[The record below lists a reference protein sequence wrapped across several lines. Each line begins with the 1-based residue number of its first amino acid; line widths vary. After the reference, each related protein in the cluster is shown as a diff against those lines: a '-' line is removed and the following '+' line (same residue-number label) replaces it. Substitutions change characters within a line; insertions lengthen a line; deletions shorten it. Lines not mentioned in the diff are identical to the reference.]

1 MRLVGFSTG
10 AVALGDFRL
19 GLSLLRDT
27 SARAV
32 ELSALREQEL
42 PGLMAALDSLD
53 LSPFEYVSVHAPS
66 RIRDMAEADVAEA
79 LLPCLD
85 RKWHVVLHPD
95 AMRDAG
101 CWRQFGKLL
110 CIENM
115 DKRKPTGRTP
125 AELQPFL
132 DDLPDATICLDLAH
146 ARQVDSTFAVARLIL
161 ATFGPERVAQ
171 VHLSELDLR
180 SHHARLSQS
189 MVSAVQEMAH
199 WVPDVPII
207 LESQVPP
214 DGIEPEL
221 QAAARA
227 FDGGADGSPAQAHA
241 FLAAPVPPRAI

>member
-19 GLSLLRDT
+19 GLSLLRGT

-32 ELSALREQEL
+32 K
-42 PGLMAALDSLD
+42 
-53 LSPFEYVSVHAPS
+53 
-66 RIRDMAEADVAEA
+66 IRDLAEAAVAEA
-79 LLPCLD
+79 LLRCLD
-85 RKWHVVLHPD
+85 RNWHVALHPD

-146 ARQVDSTFAVARLIL
+146 ARQVDRTFAVARFIL

-199 WVPDVPII
+199 WVPEVPTI

-214 DGIEPEL
+214 DEIEAEL

-227 FDGGADGSPAQAHA
+227 FDGIAGRSAAQAHA
-241 FLAAPVPPRAI
+241 LVAGPVAPGAYS